1 MSISTFSLPL
11 DIPWKRVC
19 VSGDMTDGSLCDAHM
34 PPRWRSSIAI
44 FSYQPP
50 EEDQTYDDMLVSYY
64 KVTCSITGYQYQA
77 RDRKEVG
84 IERRRGS
91 YWTKGKV
98 ADDYD
103 AEIYKYYACHGA
115 LLEVSVGGSRAT
127 EGIDTTVGI
136 IRLDQ
141 NHGPYFAD
149 FEPKKREVYE
159 LVTETGEI
167 MSRSLESTNVR
178 KGKTTTDTNE
188 VLDNIN
194 LSANF
199 SQTSGVKQAQQPET
213 TIGAG
218 VEVGSKSRDLSQ
230 QEITNLR
237 TTDQGREMRETYS
250 HSTQLTQMYHQL
262 TSYHVGT
269 NRAMFVL
276 LPRPHIVQ
284 PKDENGDPIY
294 TFVNGPRELE
304 GIQEFFFAVMR
315 PKALENVCIEA
326 YLETAHIGRIPIL
339 EPKGKDEKEFHFQK
353 LEARARDTS
362 PTVDLEGANNSNKFP
377 KVFTD
382 HYEAPT
388 GWVIDIDNA
397 DNPGGF
403 RIDSAPSSGED
414 SKILNITVSENLLSI
429 TCQAVGEF
437 IDRPWPERNVL
448 IHGSIE
454 VFLTIFIRTVELETA
469 NYTDKLFLTGR
480 GLCCCPGA
488 NDYLSKARN
497 LMSESVTF
505 EKTLPRMTSDIYKVR
520 GAKNAERKGM
530 TIHEANLMR
539 NEVGKEMMASMNSP
553 DRYPRGLI
561 QLPETQLV
569 SDTIAL
575 SLIDKDHPDNQN
587 VLSIPGMDPELA
599 KRLAEAAPRLKRIHL
614 LRMSLQE
621 LVDRF
626 DLNHDD
632 VVRVRRAALGLEG
645 PFGDPA
651 RRWSRGPENIV
662 STVPDVLGLTKE
674 EATLALSREGLGV
687 GSVEFRDTGET
698 CSFVV
703 EQQPGP
709 GDNAER
715 AVKVDLVISTGASVR
730 VPAVIGANLS
740 DALVALRDAGL
751 RSQPEIIL
759 TDKYTQ
765 EQRITNI
772 EPRPNQ
778 RITPSTRVVLT
789 VGLPQEGCK

>member
-34 PPRWRSSIAI
+34 PARWRSSIAI

-64 KVTCSITGYQYQA
+64 KVTCSITGYQYQS
-77 RDRKEVG
+77 RDRKEAG
-84 IERRRGS
+84 LERRRGS

-103 AEIYKYYACHGA
+103 AQIYKYYACHGA
-115 LLEVSVGGSRAT
+115 LLEVSVGGPRAA
-127 EGIDTTVGI
+127 EGVDTTVGV

-199 SQTSGVKQAQQPET
+199 SQTSGVKQAQQTET

-284 PKDENGDPIY
+284 PKDENGNPIY

-315 PKALENVCIEA
+315 PKALKDICIEA
-326 YLETAHIGRIPIL
+326 YLETAHIGRIPTMV
-339 EPKGKDEKEFHFQK
+339 PKETREEQFHFQK
-353 LEARARDTS
+353 IKAVPSEGPSFDPWGNDDSNTK
-362 PTVDLEGANNSNKFP
+362 TVEYTQYFK
-377 KVFTD
+377 
-382 HYEAPT
+382 AP
-388 GWVIDIDNA
+388 
-397 DNPGGF
+397 PGFKIVGY
-403 RIDSAPSSGED
+403 RVDSALVFGWEQG
-414 SKILNITVSENLLSI
+414 SKYTINDESENLLAV
-429 TCQAVGEF
+429 TGTAVGKFTDEADNT
-437 IDRPWPERNVL
+437 ISE
-448 IHGSIE
+448 GSVE
-454 VFLTIFIRTVELETA
+454 VFLTIFLHSVEQVID
-469 NYTDKLFLTGR
+469 NYTDKLFMTGR

-505 EKTLPRMTSDIYKVR
+505 EKTLPRMTSDIYKVH

-539 NEVGKEMMASMNSP
+539 NEVGKEVMASMNSP
-553 DRYPRGLI
+553 ERYPRGLI
-561 QLPETQLV
+561 QLTETQLV

-575 SLIDKDHPDNQN
+575 SLMDKDHPDNQN
-587 VLSIPGMDPELA
+587 VLSIPGLDPELA
-599 KRLAEAAPRLKRIHL
+599 KRLAVAAPRLKRIHL
-614 LRMSLQE
+614 LRMSFQE

-674 EATLALSREGLGV
+674 EATLALTRAGLGV
-687 GSVEFRDTGET
+687 GTVEFRDTGET

-703 EQQPGP
+703 EQHPGP

-772 EPRPNQ
+772 EPQPNQ

-789 VGLPQEGCK
+789 VGLPPQEGCK

>member
-64 KVTCSITGYQYQA
+64 KVTCSITGYQYQS
-77 RDRKEVG
+77 RDRKEAG
-84 IERRRGS
+84 LERRRGS

-103 AEIYKYYACHGA
+103 AQIYKYYACHGA
-115 LLEVSVGGSRAT
+115 LLEVSVGGPRAA
-127 EGIDTTVGI
+127 EGVDTTVGV

-262 TSYHVGT
+262 TSYHAGT

-284 PKDENGDPIY
+284 PKDENGYPIY

-315 PKALENVCIEA
+315 PKSLENVCIEA
-326 YLETAHIGRIPIL
+326 YLETAHIGRIP
-339 EPKGKDEKEFHFQK
+339 EMAPKETREDPFHFQK
-353 LEARARDTS
+353 FESKVEDRDGFLDLKDDSYTNPLQHTEPYKPPFGFEIDVENNGGYRLESITAFGMVKS
-362 PTVDLEGANNSNKFP
+362 PEILVSPSLLTITCEVTGQFIDDQTATGSNQ
-377 KVFTD
+377 
-382 HYEAPT
+382 
-388 GWVIDIDNA
+388 IINA
-397 DNPGGF
+397 S
-403 RIDSAPSSGED
+403 IE
-414 SKILNITVSENLLSI
+414 LSI
-429 TCQAVGEF
+429 T
-437 IDRPWPERNVL
+437 
-448 IHGSIE
+448 
-454 VFLTIFIRTVELETA
+454 VFLKSVEKKIV

-480 GLCCCPGA
+480 GLCCCPGS
-488 NDYLSKARN
+488 NDYIVSKARN
-497 LMSESVTF
+497 LMNESVTF
-505 EKTLPRMTSDIYKVR
+505 EKTLPSMTSDIYKVY
-520 GAKNAERKGM
+520 GPKNADRKGM
-530 TIHEANLMR
+530 TIHEANLLR

-553 DRYPRGLI
+553 ERYPRGLI
-561 QLPETQLV
+561 QLTETQLV

-575 SLIDKDHPDNQN
+575 SLMDKNHPDNQN
-587 VLSIPGMDPELA
+587 VLSIPGLDPELA
-599 KRLAEAAPRLKRIHL
+599 KHLAEAAPRLKRIHL
-614 LRMSLQE
+614 LRMSFQE

-674 EATLALSREGLGV
+674 EATLALSRAGLGV

-730 VPAVIGANLS
+730 VPAVVGANLS

-759 TDKYTQ
+759 TNKYTQ
-765 EQRITNI
+765 KQRITNI